1 MPNYL
6 IHHNGSRPY
15 KVVIDK
21 EKNVNVYKYK
31 SEDDYEDKIYKT
43 YKPNKIFVG
52 KSPKNKM
59 TIFSGGHGKKFDGNS
74 ILLQMTKYS
83 YTYIGSEIISFKT
96 DSEIIEYVSPVG
108 NNDVPYPYAIDEN
121 GYYYLMLEKIKIKVP
136 EKYDD
141 CYKYYYEARLLT
153 PDIAFNKTYPIFY
166 SGILEFKINN
176 NKYTLTYD
184 SEPIKKF
191 KRLQKD
197 IGKNILIKMVD
208 GKTIKLTDKSYKK
221 IMDEFNE
228 KLQAIK
234 FA

>member
-21 EKNVNVYKYK
+21 DKNVKVYKYK
-31 SEDDYEDKIYKT
+31 SENEYEDKEFKT
-43 YKPNKIFVG
+43 FKPRKIFIG

-74 ILLQMTKYS
+74 ILLQMTKNFYV
-83 YTYIGSEIISFKT
+83 YIGSEIFSFKT
-96 DSEIIEYVSPVG
+96 DSEIIDYVSPVG
-108 NNDVPYPYAIDEN
+108 NNDVPYPYAIDAN
-121 GYYYLMLEKIKIKVP
+121 DYYYLMIEKIKIKVP
-136 EKYDD
+136 EQYDD
-141 CYKYYYEARLLT
+141 CYDYYYQASLMT
-153 PDIAFNKTYPIFY
+153 PNIAFKTNPIFY
-166 SGILEFKINN
+166 SGILEFRINN
-176 NKYTLTYD
+176 EQYTLTYNQ
-184 SEPIKKF
+184 EPIKEF

-197 IGKNILIKMVD
+197 LGKNITIKLID
-208 GKTIKLTDKSYKK
+208 GQIIKLTDKSYKK

-228 KLQAIK
+228 KLQSTK